1 MIEDIKMLFKKTWL
15 KFIIT
20 ICIILYTISL
30 IFLILNYYKILDSF
44 YYYTVFGIASVL
56 MIIYYLLVSINNE
69 KDYEKKIK
77 EKKNKKQIL

>member
-20 ICIILYTISL
+20 FCIILYTISL

-56 MIIYYLLVSINNE
+56 MIIYNILVSINNE

-77 EKKNKKQIL
+77 EEKTKKQIL

>member
-1 MIEDIKMLFKKTWL
+1 MLFKKTWL
-15 KFIIT
+15 KFVIT

-44 YYYTVFGIASVL
+44 YYYTVFGVASVL
-56 MIIYYLLVSINNE
+56 MVIYNILVSINNE

-77 EKKNKKQIL
+77 EEKTKKQIL

>member
-15 KFIIT
+15 KFIVT

>member
-1 MIEDIKMLFKKTWL
+1 MLFKKTWL